1 MEDLMSNDK
10 DLDFSLSKMRS
21 YWGILKR
28 KVWQDLII
36 FWKDCSGCCV
46 ENRQKHHVGAR
57 VKTKTSAVIIEIA
70 QVRDDG
76 VQDQTAS
83 FETSI
88 NQSDSH

>member
-1 MEDLMSNDK
+1 M
-10 DLDFSLSKMRS
+10 
-21 YWGILKR
+21 
-28 KVWQDLII
+28 
-36 FWKDCSGCCV
+36 
-46 ENRQKHHVGAR
+46 GAR
-57 VKTKTSAVIIEIA
+57 VKTKTSALIIEIA